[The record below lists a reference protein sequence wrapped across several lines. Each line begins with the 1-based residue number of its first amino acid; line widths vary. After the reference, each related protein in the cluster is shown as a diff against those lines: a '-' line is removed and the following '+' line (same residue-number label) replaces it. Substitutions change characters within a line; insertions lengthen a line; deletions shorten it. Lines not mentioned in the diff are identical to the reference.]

1 MKLRHHRVRSNAV
14 FPFAGYV
21 AMAVEAK
28 RQHAESR
35 TATYSKIE
43 LRDISNSQPLII
55 LEGVDVEI
63 MLTLRPLDERNSGT
77 SSESWDAFRIFSW
90 IEDAGWIEHYRGQVA
105 ALSDRKRND
114 VEVTYSSSLVQSARQ
129 DQIREVE
136 SACVSKIDSQKIY
149 EAASNM
155 GIDYAPCMAML
166 ADCRTDSKHAMG
178 SVQVPN
184 TPSTMPRQSETP
196 LIVHPAFLD
205 NCL

>member
-1 MKLRHHRVRSNAV
+1 
-14 FPFAGYV
+14 
-21 AMAVEAK
+21 MAVKAK

-63 MLTLRPLDERNSGT
+63 MLTLRPLDERNSET
-77 SSESWDAFRIFSW
+77 SSESWDAFKIFSW
-90 IEDAGWIEHYRGQVA
+90 TEDAGWIEHCRGQVA

-114 VEVTYSSSLVQSARQ
+114 IKATYSSSLIQSARQ
-129 DQIREVE
+129 NQIREVE
-136 SACVSKIDSQKIY
+136 SACVSKINSQKIY

-155 GIDYAPCMAML
+155 GIDYNPCMTML
-166 ADCRTDSKHAMG
+166 TDCGTGSKHAMG

-184 TPSTMPRQSETP
+184 TASTMPR
-196 LIVHPAFLD
+196 
-205 NCL
+205 